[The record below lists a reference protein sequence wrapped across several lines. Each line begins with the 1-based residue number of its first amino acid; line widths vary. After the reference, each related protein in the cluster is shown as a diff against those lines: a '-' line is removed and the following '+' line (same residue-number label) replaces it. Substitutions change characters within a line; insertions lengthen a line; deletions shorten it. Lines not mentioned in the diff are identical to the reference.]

1 MKNKEENI
9 LGVIGNPLKQSMS
22 PILHNYW
29 LKKYNLEGSYCKFQL
44 KNIDNIKTAVRA
56 LNIKGLNITI
66 PYKKKIIKQID
77 KIDKIAKTL
86 QAVNTINN
94 RNGILEGY
102 NTDVEGFILGTKK
115 LSSINTQKPAI
126 IIGAGGAAEAV
137 VYGLRLI
144 GNKKIFIMNRT
155 KSKAQRIANKYQEV
169 EVRKWM
175 DYRHINNASI
185 IVNTTSL
192 GMIGYPSLPIS
203 LKNADKDTKVYDIVY
218 NPLETKLI
226 KEAKKRKLENV
237 TGLYM
242 FLGQAQKSFKIW
254 FNINPNLD
262 KYLVLKIKKKIQT
275 L

>member
-1 MKNKEENI
+1 
-9 LGVIGNPLKQSMS
+9 
-22 PILHNYW
+22 
-29 LKKYNLEGSYCKFQL
+29 
-44 KNIDNIKTAVRA
+44 
-56 LNIKGLNITI
+56 
-66 PYKKKIIKQID
+66 
-77 KIDKIAKTL
+77 
-86 QAVNTINN
+86 
-94 RNGILEGY
+94 
-102 NTDVEGFILGTKK
+102 
-115 LSSINTQKPAI
+115 
-126 IIGAGGAAEAV
+126 
-137 VYGLRLI
+137 
-144 GNKKIFIMNRT
+144 MNRT

-169 EVRKWM
+169 EVKKWL
-175 DYRHINNASI
+175 DYRYINNASI

-192 GMIGYPSLPIS
+192 GMIGYPAHPIS
-203 LKNADKDTKVYDIVY
+203 LKNADKATKVYDIVY